1 MTNYPETFDPTG
13 PASLE
18 DAYLYLN
25 WTAVSVGR
33 ILAGQPETSWELLPG
48 LLGENWGDLDWYQ
61 HNEWLADFYDTVYQY
76 ASSVPPVEIF
86 AVDELGEPAADMAR
100 VIDRVVQ
107 TWTLAAYQDPEAD
120 EQSDDEQ
127 DQWSEQDQWTGQDQ
141 WVEHDQWTT
150 GREQWTPHDHDTGL
164 DPSGGHHPAAEYDPT
179 AVFDPET
186 GTADQPDLTRQE
198 PLTHVDPDAARQVLA
213 KVLDDEVDDL
223 SAEDELIL
231 ATVLTVERFQY
242 LAREFDLV

>member
-1 MTNYPETFDPTG
+1 MSNYPETFDPTG

-48 LLGENWGDLDWYQ
+48 LLGEKWGDLDWYQ

-76 ASSVPPVEIF
+76 ASSVPPAEIF

-127 DQWSEQDQWTGQDQ
+127 DQWTGQDQ
-141 WVEHDQWTT
+141 WVEQDQWTT
-150 GREQWTPHDHDTGL
+150 GQEQWTPQEHDTGL
-164 DPSGGHHPAAEYDPT
+164 DPSVGHHPEAEYDPT
-179 AVFDPET
+179 AGFDPET
-186 GTADQPDLTRQE
+186 GTADQPDPARQE
-198 PLTHVDPDAARQVLA
+198 PLTHVDPDAARRVLA

-223 SAEDELIL
+223 SAEDEQIL
-231 ATVLTVERFQY
+231 ATVLTLERFQY